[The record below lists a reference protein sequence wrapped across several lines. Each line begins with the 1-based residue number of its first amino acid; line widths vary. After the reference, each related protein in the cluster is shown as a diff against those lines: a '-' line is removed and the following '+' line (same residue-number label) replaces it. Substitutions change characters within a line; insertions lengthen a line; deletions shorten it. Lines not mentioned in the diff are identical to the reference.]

1 MDFDS
6 FKPEFYISIYL
17 SAPFLVS
24 CLLHSPLPGLVSH
37 VTHVCVITND
47 GRHFII
53 TYNGLIQ
60 AGNKPFT
67 FSVVFDLNS
76 IQPVDGKLIIDL
88 ID

>member
-1 MDFDS
+1 
-6 FKPEFYISIYL
+6 
-17 SAPFLVS
+17 
-24 CLLHSPLPGLVSH
+24 
-37 VTHVCVITND
+37 VCVITND